1 MVRSSLKPVLSLCL
15 IVVAGYG
22 AYIPLE
28 KVRSHQIESAAKPM
42 AVNALVSDMKSRTDA
57 SSPDAATTARL
68 VIEGGL
74 VIEGERAVDHANP
87 YHTDL
92 NDKAL

>member
-1 MVRSSLKPVLSLCL
+1 MTMVRSSLKPVLSLCL

-57 SSPDAATTARL
+57 SSPDATTSAHL
-68 VIEGGL
+68 VL
-74 VIEGERAVDHANP
+74 EGERAVSIANP
-87 YHTDL
+87 YQTDL
-92 NDKAL
+92 NDKSL

>member
-28 KVRSHQIESAAKPM
+28 KVRSHQIESASKPM
-42 AVNALVSDMKSRTDA
+42 AVNALVSELKSRKDA
-57 SSPDAATTARL
+57 STPVAETSAHLAL
-68 VIEGGL
+68 K
-74 VIEGERAVDHANP
+74 GERAIDAAP
-87 YHTDL
+87 SYHTGL

>member
-1 MVRSSLKPVLSLCL
+1 MTMVRSSLKPVLSLCL

-28 KVRSHQIESAAKPM
+28 KVRSHQIESASKPM
-42 AVNALVSDMKSRTDA
+42 AVNALVSEMKSRTDA
-57 SSPDAATTARL
+57 SSPDATTSAR
-68 VIEGGL
+68 L

-87 YHTDL
+87 YHADL